1 MELLPDF
8 LLILRRFNETIVK
21 PKGVGIIHLFSGPK
35 TKKGMRYSIIFL
47 VCLFS
52 FGFTAKAQ
60 YFNFAGKPEVSVLTC
75 APGKAVYAKFGHTAI
90 RINDGQGLDLVF
102 NYGVFDFN
110 TPGFLLKFL
119 RGRTDYML
127 GVYPTASFIA
137 EYKERNSTVWEQNL
151 NLDTLQTQKLIR
163 LLNTNYIPEN
173 RFYRYNFAFDNCA
186 TRPREVIRDALDG
199 VIVTREIISGDSY
212 RDLINYYIEDSP
224 WLYVGINVLFGIDA
238 DQPVR
243 NSGELFLPEL
253 MRNNLQ
259 YAKVRSNSDL
269 NAEKKLVTSIS
280 ELVTA
285 EPEPVKSKL
294 SIIFHPMF
302 FFLILLFMGIY
313 LTFKTEKRNK
323 TSKVFDTL
331 LFASTGMAGLIL
343 FFFSNFSVHPF
354 VDNNLNLLWLNPL
367 NLIVAL
373 FIWSTRF
380 RRLTFFYLVLYV
392 LSILVYGGITAW
404 MSYNVVFS
412 LLPLIVLLLIRSFRR
427 VKRLLHKLTVPTDK
441 GFKWI

>member
-1 MELLPDF
+1 
-8 LLILRRFNETIVK
+8 
-21 PKGVGIIHLFSGPK
+21 
-35 TKKGMRYSIIFL
+35 MRYSFIFL
-47 VCLFS
+47 LFFFS

-60 YFNFAGKPEVSVLTC
+60 YFNFAGDPDVSVLTC

-110 TPGFLLKFL
+110 TPGFMLKFL

-137 EYKERNSTVWEQNL
+137 EYKERNSTVWEQKL
-151 NLDTLQTQKLIR
+151 NLDAEQTQKLIR

-199 VIVTREIISGDSY
+199 VIITREIVSGDSY
-212 RDLINYYIEDSP
+212 RDLINYYIDDSP
-224 WLYVGINVLFGIDA
+224 WLYLGINLIFGIDA
-238 DQPVR
+238 DRPVR
-243 NSGELFLPEL
+243 NGGELFLPEL

-259 YAKVRSNSDL
+259 YAKVRSNANLYED
-269 NAEKKLVTSIS
+269 KKLVKSIT
-280 ELVTA
+280 ELVSA
-285 EPEPVKSKL
+285 EPEPAKS
-294 SIIFHPMF
+294 SNIFHPAIF
-302 FFLILLFMGIY
+302 FTVLLLLGIY

-323 TSKVFDTL
+323 TSKIFDTVL
-331 LFASTGMAGLIL
+331 YASTGLAGLVL

-354 VDNNLNLLWLNPL
+354 VNNNLNLLWLNPL
-367 NLIVAL
+367 NLVLAM
-373 FIWSTRF
+373 FIWSASF
-380 RRLTFFYLVLYV
+380 RKLTFLYLILYV
-392 LSILVYGGITAW
+392 LSILIFGGITAW
-404 MSYNVVFS
+404 MSYHVVFS

-427 VKRLLHKLTVPTDK
+427 VKRLLHKLTIPTDK